1 MDNTGANNQT
11 PRDGQPKLPENN
23 TPPKRVIRTY
33 QSDLAKLHKELPQDL
48 KKEEK
53 EKAPKKEVA
62 KPPKTPPAKV
72 LPPKQNDV
80 ELQNR
85 MLSKEEE
92 THYVEEIHPTDHIE
106 LRKEDMLSKEDF
118 GSSTPTPPQPPT
130 PPKPRP
136 MPAPKPLPKKE
147 DPIVIKEEG
156 SAPQQN
162 LFASIM
168 AWLLGGTGNDTPK
181 KPAPSNPVP
190 PVEPKKLE
198 SIPVIP
204 KVEKKEAPEPVTE
217 VPPAAPAMPAPP
229 LPPQP
234 AKEPSS
240 SLFSAP
246 KPKAPPLPPKPVAPP
261 IPPRQELRAEDIKP
275 ASPIKTYTSDAR
287 KGIKDRKETP
297 LSVLAKQQ
305 DTKKAPPKREVPKK
319 KSSLPLIA
327 GAVGLIILGIVLV
340 GGTFAYLS
348 SPEEPT
354 QTTPRVVTPVF
365 AESRTKVSA
374 SNTPTLRDLSP
385 LISQVETPQ
394 GNALVHIT
402 FAKPGEVGEE
412 IIPFSEILLRSDVP
426 GTLSRSVYPQSMLG
440 VFGTAKEPVMILAVS
455 SFERSF
461 KGLLS
466 WEDTMSTT
474 LAPLFGPL
482 ETTATSTTTPAY
494 VEAFVDEEL
503 ETTDVRILYDATG
516 NTHIVYGFITPEIV
530 FITKTKATFLELT
543 DRIVRE

>member
-1 MDNTGANNQT
+1 MDTTGANNQT

-33 QSDLAKLHKELPQDL
+33 QSDLAKLHKELPPEL
-48 KKEEK
+48 KKEGQGK
-53 EKAPKKEVA
+53 SPKKEHPEPA
-62 KPPKTPPAKV
+62 NIPPKNV
-72 LPPKQNDV
+72 LPPERSDV
-80 ELQNR
+80 ELEAR
-85 MLSKEEE
+85 KLSQEEE

-106 LRKEDMLSKEDF
+106 LRKEDTLTKEDF
-118 GSSTPTPPQPPT
+118 ESIQKAPPQPPVT
-130 PPKPRP
+130 RAPAPRP
-136 MPAPKPLPKKE
+136 VAPPKPLPRKE
-147 DPIVIKEEG
+147 DPIVIKEES

-168 AWLLGGTGNDTPK
+168 TWLLGGTGNDAPQAPKQKATP
-181 KPAPSNPVP
+181 PTPT
-190 PVEPKKLE
+190 PKKLE

-204 KVEKKEAPEPVTE
+204 KVEKKEIPPPVVETPK
-217 VPPAAPAMPAPP
+217 VPTPP

-234 AKEPSS
+234 SKKPSA

-246 KPKAPPLPPKPVAPP
+246 KPKAPEPPKPVAPP
-261 IPPRQELRAEDIKP
+261 MPPRPEIREEDIKP

-287 KGIKDRKETP
+287 KGIKERKETP

-305 DTKKAPPKREVPKK
+305 DTKKAPPKRETPKK
-319 KSSLPLIA
+319 KSSFPLIA

-348 SPEEPT
+348 GPEEP
-354 QTTPRVVTPVF
+354 QPTTPRVVTPVF

-374 SNTPTLRDLSP
+374 TNTPTLRDLSP
-385 LISQVETPQ
+385 LISQVETPLQ
-394 GNALVHIT
+394 NTLIHIT

-426 GTLSRSVYPQSMLG
+426 GTLARSVYPQSMLG
-440 VFGTAKEPVMILAVS
+440 VFGSNKEPVMILAVS

-466 WEDTMSTT
+466 WENTMSTT
-474 LAPLFGPL
+474 LSPLFGSL
-482 ETTATSTTTPAY
+482 GTTSTSTTTPPY
-494 VEAFVDEEL
+494 VETFVDEEL

-516 NTHIVYGFITPEIV
+516 STHIVYGFITPEIV
-530 FITKTKATFLELT
+530 FITKTKDTFLELR